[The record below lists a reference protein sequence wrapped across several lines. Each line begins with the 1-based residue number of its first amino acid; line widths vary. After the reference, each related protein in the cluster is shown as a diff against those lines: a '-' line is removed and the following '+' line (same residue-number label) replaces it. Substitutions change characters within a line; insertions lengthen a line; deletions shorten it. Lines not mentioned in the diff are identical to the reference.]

1 MNTDAWAEKEPEPVI
16 GAAVASPLFCGRPN
30 FPHTLLLCLANPCP
44 CSSQPSN
51 STASFPLFLSTRQPQ
66 GHAPIPSAPMSH
78 TNDSTPVISAAWVRP
93 SYEGAASGW
102 LRGSFVRKEA
112 QAGCETVLKRSS
124 SSRCQA
130 HQPWQVEDERCK
142 KAVPEVQPKL
152 WELFPCMCRTGVLP
166 TPHVYPEVVL
176 SAPWCSPPPPPRSS
190 LLTSHPS
197 SALTCSLEKRNIA
210 IRGVQSPVGIRST
223 KGIAHA
229 VLTSAF
235 RSLQLLPA
243 QPGPGSPGETATPK
257 GSWCEDLPRPLV
269 PGGNRARQNGKWP

>member
-16 GAAVASPLFCGRPN
+16 GAAVASPLFCGCPN

-66 GHAPIPSAPMSH
+66 GHAPVPSAPMSH
-78 TNDSTPVISAAWVRP
+78 TNDSTPVISAVWVRP

-130 HQPWQVEDERCK
+130 HQHWQVEDERD
-142 KAVPEVQPKL
+142 ARR
-152 WELFPCMCRTGVLP
+152 LFQRCNPSSGSYSCACAEQECCPHP
-166 TPHVYPEVVL
+166 T
-176 SAPWCSPPPPPRSS
+176 STPRLSS
-190 LLTSHPS
+190 LLLGALHLPHREAPS
-197 SALTCSLEKRNIA
+197 
-210 IRGVQSPVGIRST
+210 
-223 KGIAHA
+223 
-229 VLTSAF
+229 
-235 RSLQLLPA
+235 LP
-243 QPGPGSPGETATPK
+243 PTP
-257 GSWCEDLPRPLV
+257 PLH
-269 PGGNRARQNGKWP
+269 